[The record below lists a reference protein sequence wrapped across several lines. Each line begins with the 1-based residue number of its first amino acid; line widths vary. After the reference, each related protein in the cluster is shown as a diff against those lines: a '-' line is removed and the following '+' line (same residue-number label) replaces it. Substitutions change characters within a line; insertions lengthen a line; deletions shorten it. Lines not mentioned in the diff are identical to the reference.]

1 MPFSTLDLIFL
12 AVFAIFAILG
22 ARKGLLLS
30 LCSLLAVV
38 VALIGATLIA
48 DALSGPMAAQIAPM
62 VEGFLSEH
70 LDAITAGQAGQEQ
83 GFLWALINEALANID
98 HAAAGDFLTQ
108 IAVQVARLLIHPIL
122 FAVAFVVVLIAWT
135 FLSHALDLVAR
146 LPILHTL
153 NTFGGLLFG
162 AAEGAVL
169 FVVGFLLIRTFFP
182 DLIPPQWQADSVL
195 MHYLQPYGL

>member
-1 MPFSTLDLIFL
+1 MPFSILDLIFL
-12 AVFAIFAILG
+12 AVFAVFAILG

-38 VALIGATLIA
+38 VALVGATLIA
-48 DALSGPMAAQIAPM
+48 DALSGPMAAQIAPL
-62 VEGFLSEH
+62 VETFLAEH
-70 LDAITAGQAGQEQ
+70 LDAITAGQTGQEQ
-83 GFLWALINEALANID
+83 GFLWALINEALAGID

-146 LPILHTL
+146 LPVLHTL

-169 FVVGFLLIRTFFP
+169 FVVGLLLIRTFLP